1 MAVRATPG
9 HILTGATMVT
19 SVLAGADAGM
29 SVAPQQVELPS
40 MRQPSNA
47 IDSSTDPLPSLH
59 AHCDQTRSTDPL
71 HPLHADCDQTRSK
84 LCSSMPA
91 ATQLRQ
97 SEVHEA
103 GDTQT
108 EEQQHELCQPQANQ
122 PEVQGMK
129 SVAQQYPSVQIRR
142 DGGVPA
148 QIRAQSAERMI
159 MSGDLGTS
167 QVCLAA
173 QAHGA

>member
-1 MAVRATPG
+1 
-9 HILTGATMVT
+9 
-19 SVLAGADAGM
+19 M
-29 SVAPQQVELPS
+29 SAPPQQVELPS

-47 IDSSTDPLPSLH
+47 IDTSTDPLPSLH
-59 AHCDQTRSTDPL
+59 ADCNQNRSTDPL
-71 HPLHADCDQTRSK
+71 LELHADCDQNRSK

-91 ATQLRQ
+91 ATKLRQ

-103 GDTQT
+103 VTAQT
-108 EEQQHELCQPQANQ
+108 EEQQHEMCQPQADQ

-129 SVAQQYPSVQIRR
+129 SVTQQPTSVQTRC
-142 DGGVPA
+142 DGRVPA

-167 QVCLAA
+167 QVCLVA
-173 QAHGA
+173 QAYGA